1 IASDGSFHLGGLPSG
16 MAIFSLNEQLKG
28 FKITRVE
35 REGIVQSR
43 GVEIK
48 EGEQVTGVRVIVS
61 YGKATLRGVVVLEN
75 GPLPAG
81 GSIFVRLVRPGETSL
96 FVQPASVDPRGHF
109 LIDGLPGGLYELSVS
124 VFWPGGKQ

>member
-81 GSIFVRLVRPGETSL
+81 GVGF
-96 FVQPASVDPRGHF
+96 FFCFF
-109 LIDGLPGGLYELSVS
+109 LCCGGFFFFFCFRV
-124 VFWPGGKQ
+124 VCVA